1 MTTTA
6 STVTNTVT
14 LTIDGQSVSV
24 PKGTLLI
31 EAAKQAGVDVP
42 HFCYHPKLKPDANC
56 RMCLVEIEKSP
67 KLQTSC
73 NLPVAEGMVVSTQ
86 SPKVAEARAGV
97 LEFILANHPLD
108 CPICDKGGECQLQDE
123 SHAYTPN
130 YSAFR
135 ETKRFFEKEYFGP
148 LIDKEMT
155 RCVQCL
161 RCVRYCDEIVD
172 SRALGSRDRG
182 NSLQIGAQVG
192 HDLDCEFCGGCI
204 QICPVGALTSR
215 VAMYDYRPWQLKKIE
230 TVCPHCGDG
239 CRLKVESRDDVVLRI
254 TSDHGRGRNNGDLCA
269 RGYFGFDVVNH
280 RDRLRK
286 PRIRREA
293 GLADASWFEA
303 SALAAKRLSAIKT
316 QYGGAA
322 IGGIISAQ
330 APNEDLYVFQKF
342 MRLVLGSPHV
352 DSTARLGHH
361 NAVAALREI
370 AGHGRM
376 TVSYEEI
383 DRAHTIVVVGADLTE
398 TNPVLSYRVKHATRF
413 AGATLV
419 TIGRYGANP
428 GSFVSNLVN
437 RAKHPLIAKPGRER
451 AVVLGMLKAVI
462 ESGKTDASLP
472 SGYLDRVRQ
481 LVGKATW
488 EAITAQGGV
497 PRQSIEA
504 AAAAY
509 AAAERA
515 VILFGRDVVRSV
527 EAFDTVRLIADLA
540 IVAGKLTKPGCG
552 LGAACD
558 EANDQGAV
566 ELGAAPE
573 YLPGLSPIGD
583 PKARQAVASQW
594 KDELPAGPGW
604 TMMEMLEQ
612 ARSGALKALYLVGED
627 PLGDL
632 PASADVR
639 GALAKLDLLIC
650 QDSFAGPS
658 SEFAHVCLPSA
669 SFAEKAA
676 SWTNEEGRAQRGMQ
690 AVELAEQA
698 RPDTEIFSEIAG
710 AMGYPLDYAGPRD
723 VATEIARTVPAL
735 GPKGATAHP
744 GAVTLSV
751 LEAYLSGGH
760 AHDMERRFA
769 LTGSP
774 DAVSE
779 YPFELTITRSLFRS
793 GALLARSEILAKAPH
808 QGLLVMHPDDAVRL
822 RAGDGS
828 TVRLRSRLGSA
839 TATVR
844 VSPKARPG
852 QVLFPE
858 HYDDAVRD
866 LVPVTVNPVTRVP
879 VFTSTAVAVE
889 IER

>member
-1 MTTTA
+1 MTTTTA
-6 STVTNTVT
+6 AVTNTVT
-14 LTIDGQSVSV
+14 LTINGQSVSV

-73 NLPVAEGMVVSTQ
+73 NLPVAEGMVVSTH

-230 TVCPHCGDG
+230 TICPHCGDG

-286 PRIRREA
+286 PRIRRDA
-293 GLADASWFEA
+293 RLADASWFEA
-303 SALAAKRLSAIKT
+303 SALVARRLAAIKT

-330 APNEDLYVFQKF
+330 APNEDIYVFQKF

-370 AGHGRM
+370 VGHGRM
-376 TVSYEEI
+376 TVSYEDI
-383 DRAHTIVVVGADLTE
+383 DRAQTIVVVGADLAE

-413 AGATLV
+413 SGATLV
-419 TIGRYGANP
+419 TIGRYGANH
-428 GSFVSNLVN
+428 GAFVSNLVN
-437 RAKHPLIAKPGRER
+437 RATHPLIAKAGQER

-462 ESGKTDASLP
+462 ESGKTDGSLP

-481 LVGKATW
+481 LAGGVTW
-488 EAITAQGGV
+488 DAIAAQGGV
-497 PRQSIEA
+497 PRKSIEA

-509 AAAERA
+509 TSADRA
-515 VILFGRDVVRSV
+515 VMLFGRDVVRSV
-527 EAFDTVRLIADLA
+527 DALDTVRLIADLA
-540 IVAGKLTKPGCG
+540 IVAGKLTEPGCG
-552 LGAACD
+552 IGPVCD

-573 YLPGLSPIGD
+573 YLPGLRAADD
-583 PKARQAVASQW
+583 PKARQAVAALW

-604 TMMEMLEQ
+604 TMMDMLEQ
-612 ARSGALKALYLVGED
+612 ARAGKLKALYLVGED

-632 PASADVR
+632 PMSVDVR
-639 GALAKLDLLIC
+639 GALAKLELLIC

-658 SEFAHVCLPSA
+658 SEFAHICLPSA
-669 SFAEKAA
+669 SFAEKGA
-676 SWTNEEGRAQRGMQ
+676 SWTNQEGRAQRGMQ

-723 VATEIARTVPAL
+723 VATEIARAVPAL
-735 GPKGATAHP
+735 APKGASVHP
-744 GAVTLSV
+744 GAVVPSTL
-751 LEAYLSGGH
+751 EGYLSGGH
-760 AHDMERRFA
+760 ARDMERRFT
-769 LTGSP
+769 LTGAS
-774 DAVSE
+774 DGATE
-779 YPFELTITRSLFRS
+779 YPFHLTITRSLFRS
-793 GALLARSEILAKAPH
+793 GALLARSEALAKVPH
-808 QGLLVMHPDDAVRL
+808 QGVLLLHPDDAVRL
-822 RAGDGS
+822 RASDGS

-844 VSPKARPG
+844 VSSKARPG

-866 LVPVTVNPVTRVP
+866 LVPVTINPVTGVP
-879 VFTSTAVAVE
+879 AFTSTAVAVE

>member
-1 MTTTA
+1 MTTQTPVA
-6 STVTNTVT
+6 TNTVT
-14 LTIDGQSVSV
+14 LTINGQSVTV

-31 EAAKQAGVDVP
+31 EAAKNAGADVP

-73 NLPVAEGMVVSTQ
+73 NLPVAEGMVVSTH

-135 ETKRFFEKEYFGP
+135 ETKRFFDKEYFGP

-182 NSLQIGAQVG
+182 SSLQIGAQVG

-230 TVCPHCGDG
+230 TICPHCGDG

-269 RGYFGFDVVNH
+269 KGYFGFEVVNH
-280 RDRLRK
+280 PDRLRK
-286 PRIRREA
+286 PRIRRDGRLVET
-293 GLADASWFEA
+293 SWFEA
-303 SALAAKRLSAIKT
+303 SALVATRLAAVKT

-330 APNEDLYVFQKF
+330 APNEDVYVFQKF

-370 AGHGRM
+370 VGHGRM
-376 TVSYEEI
+376 TASYEDI
-383 DRAHTIVVVGADLTE
+383 DQAQTIVVVGADLTE
-398 TNPVLSYRVKHATRF
+398 TNPVLSYRVKHATRM
-413 AGATLV
+413 AGAALV

-428 GSFVSNLVN
+428 GAFVSNLVN
-437 RAKHPLIAKPGRER
+437 RATHPLITRPNQER

-462 ESGKTDASLP
+462 ESGKTDPAAPAGL
-472 SGYLDRVRQ
+472 LDRARQ
-481 LVGKATW
+481 LVGRVTW
-488 EAITAQGGV
+488 ERIAAQSGV
-497 PRQSIEA
+497 SRPAIEA

-515 VILFGRDVVRSV
+515 VILFGRDVVRSADAV
-527 EAFDTVRLIADLA
+527 DTIRLMADLA
-540 IVAGKLTKPGCG
+540 IAVGTFTKSGCG
-552 LGAACD
+552 LGPVCD

-566 ELGAAPE
+566 ELGASPE
-573 YLPGLSPIGD
+573 YLPGLTPADD
-583 PKARQAVASQW
+583 PKARQAVAALW

-604 TMMEMLEQ
+604 TMMDMLEQ
-612 ARSGALKALYLVGED
+612 ARAGKLKALYLVGED

-632 PASADVR
+632 PASVDVH
-639 GALAKLDLLIC
+639 GALAKLELLIC

-658 SEFAHVCLPSA
+658 AQVAHVCLPSA
-669 SFAEKAA
+669 SFAEKDGT
-676 SWTNEEGRAQRGMQ
+676 WTNQEGRAQRGKQ

-723 VATEIARTVPAL
+723 VAAEVARVAPAL
-735 GPKGATAHP
+735 APKGATAHP
-744 GAVTLSV
+744 GAVSPSV
-751 LEAYLSGGH
+751 LAGYLSDGY
-760 AHDMERRFA
+760 ARDMERRFA
-769 LTGSP
+769 LDAAP
-774 DAVSE
+774 DGTSE
-779 YPFELTITRSLFRS
+779 YPFHLTITRSLFRS
-793 GALLARSEILAKAPH
+793 GALLARSEALAKAPH
-808 QGLLVMHPDDAVRL
+808 QGVLLMHPDDAVRL

-839 TATVR
+839 AVKVR
-844 VSPKARPG
+844 VSAKARPG

-858 HYDDAVRD
+858 HYSDAVRD
-866 LVPVTVNPVTRVP
+866 LVGVEVNPLTRVP
-879 VFTSTAVAVE
+879 VFTDAAVAVE